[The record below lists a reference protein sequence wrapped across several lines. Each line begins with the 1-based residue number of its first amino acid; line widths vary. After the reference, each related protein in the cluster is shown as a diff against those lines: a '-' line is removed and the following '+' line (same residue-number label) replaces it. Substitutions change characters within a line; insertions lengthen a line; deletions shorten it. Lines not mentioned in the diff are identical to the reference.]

1 MTLRRRDFP
10 TLLPRNRRA
19 DEAYASATIGK
30 EDAMATACLFI
41 GWDRPIPGKDGE
53 AYGYLMRD
61 VTEQFQMLQKQGW
74 FESFD
79 FVGLTPH
86 GGDLNGF
93 ILLRGER
100 AKLDELR
107 RTDEFE
113 AFAFQLM
120 TMFDRVGVVPGL
132 SWEGIQKVMA
142 RRRAQR

>member
-1 MTLRRRDFP
+1 M
-10 TLLPRNRRA
+10 A
-19 DEAYASATIGK
+19 DAI
-30 EDAMATACLFI
+30 LFI
-41 GWDRPIPGKDGE
+41 GWNRPNPGQEEKGMNYVTGE
-53 AYGYLMRD
+53 GL
-61 VTEQFQMLQKQGW
+61 QFLKKLEGNY
-74 FESFD
+74 FERLEMI
-79 FVGLTPH
+79 GLTAH
-86 GGDLNGF
+86 GGDLNF
-93 ILLRGER
+93 AIILHGNR